1 MDPHVDRGLLLRVM
15 TVAEFLEIWR
25 DAIRAAELADRLSA
39 MATDAAALADIEA
52 ETAADL
58 AQLAEAAAE
67 AASRAAARARAVA
80 TEASQRA
87 GDMRSGRLA
96 DAQNKAAEMR
106 QIETDAAAA
115 YHDAERR
122 VRETDSQKV

>member
-1 MDPHVDRGLLLRVM
+1 M
-15 TVAEFLEIWR
+15 TVPEFLEIWR

-39 MATDAAALADIEA
+39 MATDAAASADLEA

-67 AASRAAARARAVA
+67 AATRAAARARTVA
-80 TEASQRA
+80 TEAAQRA

-96 DAQNKAAEMR
+96 DAQTKATEMR
-106 QIETDAAAA
+106 QLETDAASA
-115 YHDAERR
+115 YHDAERKAR
-122 VRETDSQKV
+122 AADTKV